1 MTPADLRV
9 LRHGLH
15 LAARVL
21 FGAARIALHV

>member
-9 LRHGLH
+9 IRHGLY

-21 FGAARIALHV
+21 FGAARIELHI